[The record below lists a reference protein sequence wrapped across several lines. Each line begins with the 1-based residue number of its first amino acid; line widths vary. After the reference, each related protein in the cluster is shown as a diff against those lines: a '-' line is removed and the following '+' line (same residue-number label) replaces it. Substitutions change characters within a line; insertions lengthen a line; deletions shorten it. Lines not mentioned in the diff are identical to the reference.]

1 MDGEDERGRNM
12 KYLALKVSVIT
23 VAVNL
28 VLSVF
33 KFTAGI
39 LAHSGAMISDAIHSA
54 SDVLSTLAVMVG
66 VVLADKKADECHP
79 YGHDRIE
86 CVVSVVLAVCLAL
99 TGAGIGGAGIRAALG
114 LSGSV
119 EAPGRLALTAAVISI
134 GVKEW
139 MYWYT
144 RSAAKKAKSAAL
156 MADAWH
162 HRSDALSSLG
172 ALLGIAG
179 ARAGYPIL
187 DPVAGVVICL
197 FIEKAA
203 LDIFRGAMRQ
213 MVDRSGPRELSRQ
226 LYELILQ
233 QSGVGTVCDLKT
245 RQFASKVYVDVEIGV
260 DGQLDVNH
268 ACRIAG
274 QVHDEVERRFED
286 VKHCSVQVRS
296 VEEKPD
302 LDKTDEELDGK

>member
-1 MDGEDERGRNM
+1 M

-28 VLSVF
+28 ALSVF
-33 KFTAGI
+33 KFAAGI

-54 SDVLSTLAVMVG
+54 SDVLSTFAVMAG
-66 VVLADKKADECHP
+66 VVLADKQADECHP

-99 TGAGIGGAGIRAALG
+99 TGIGIGWTGMRAALG
-114 LSGSV
+114 LSGPV
-119 EAPGRLALTAAVISI
+119 KVPGRLALAAAIISI
-134 GVKEW
+134 GIKEW

-144 RSAAKKAKSAAL
+144 RAAARKAKSGAL

-187 DPVAGVVICL
+187 DPIAGVTICL

-203 LDIFRGAMRQ
+203 FDIFRDAMEQ
-213 MVDRSGPRELSRQ
+213 MVDRSGPRELTSQ
-226 LYELILQ
+226 LYELIGH
-233 QSGVGTVCDLKT
+233 QSGVGAVKNLKT
-245 RQFASKVYVDVEIGV
+245 RRFASKVYVDVEIGV
-260 DGQLDVNH
+260 DGQMDVNH
-268 ACRIAG
+268 ACQIACK
-274 QVHDEVERRFED
+274 VHDEVERKFED
-286 VKHCSVQVRS
+286 VKHCAVQVAAVGKES
-296 VEEKPD
+296 GESLDEK
-302 LDKTDEELDGK
+302 